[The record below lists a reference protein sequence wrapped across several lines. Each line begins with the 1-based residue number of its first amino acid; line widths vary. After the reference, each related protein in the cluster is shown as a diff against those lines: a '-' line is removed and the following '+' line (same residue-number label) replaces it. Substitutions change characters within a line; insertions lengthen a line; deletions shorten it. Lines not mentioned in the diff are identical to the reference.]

1 MRRNRRGFTVL
12 EAVVALAIIGLTS
25 MAVLGAFAGDL
36 RTANAARTALEV
48 STLAQSRLARLELA
62 TRRELAALPDSLAHG
77 TVPEFSDR
85 YAWSASAVPV
95 GTEPDLFEL
104 HVIITW
110 PEGSTALTTRRF
122 RPATLMARP

>member
-1 MRRNRRGFTVL
+1 M
-12 EAVVALAIIGLTS
+12 ALAIIGVTS
-25 MAVLGAFAGDL
+25 VAVLGAFAGDL

-77 TVPEFSDR
+77 TVPEFGDR

-104 HVIITW
+104 RVIITW

>member
-1 MRRNRRGFTVL
+1 M
-12 EAVVALAIIGLTS
+12 ALAIIGLTS